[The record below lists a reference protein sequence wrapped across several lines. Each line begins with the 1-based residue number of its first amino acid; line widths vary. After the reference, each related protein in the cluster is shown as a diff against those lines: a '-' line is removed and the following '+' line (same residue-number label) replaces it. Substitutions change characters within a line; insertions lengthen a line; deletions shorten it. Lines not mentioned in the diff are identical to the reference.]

1 MGFSRFYHS
10 GDLGADRQITLSEQ
24 AAHHATRV
32 LRLKTDDR
40 VTLFNG
46 QGGEYEATI
55 VQAGKKDVTVKTGAW
70 LDRECESPLNMTL
83 VQAISSGEKMDFT
96 LQKAVELGVAAIQPV
111 ISSRSVVRLEGERAL
126 KRVQHWQSVV
136 ISACEQ
142 CGRNR
147 VPLVAPIMSLNHWL
161 EEKVTSTL
169 KLTLSPYAKEG
180 LKEIAAPQ
188 GPIVFLV
195 GPEGGFSESEEVS
208 AAVSGFIPV
217 KLGQRVLRTET
228 AALAAIS
235 AMQMLWGDF

>member
-10 GDLGADRQITLSEQ
+10 GDLGADRQIIMSEQ

-46 QGGEYEATI
+46 EGGEYEAI
-55 VQAGKKDVTVKTGAW
+55 IIQAGKKEVIVKTGSW
-70 LDRECESPLNMTL
+70 IDRECESPLNVTL

-96 LQKAVELGVAAIQPV
+96 LQKAVELGVNAIQPV

-126 KRVQHWQSVV
+126 KRIQHWQSVV

-147 VPLVAPIMSLNHWL
+147 VPIVAPIMSLNHWL
-161 EEKVTSTL
+161 GEKTSSSL
-169 KLTLSPYAKEG
+169 KLTLSPCAAGG
-180 LKEIAAPQ
+180 LKDIAAQQ
-188 GPIVFLV
+188 GSIVFLV
-195 GPEGGFSESEEVS
+195 GPEGGFSEAEEAA
-208 AAVSGFIPV
+208 AAVSGFTSV
-217 KLGQRVLRTET
+217 KLGQRILRTET

-235 AMQMLWGDF
+235 AMQTLWGDF

>member
-10 GDLGADRQITLSEQ
+10 GDLGVDRQIALSEQ

-32 LRLKTDDR
+32 LRLKTDDQ

-46 QGGEYEATI
+46 EGGEYDATI
-55 VQAGKKDVTVKTGAW
+55 NQSGKSGVVLHTGAW
-70 LDRECESPLNMTL
+70 RDRESESPLHVML

-96 LQKAVELGVAAIQPV
+96 LQKAVELGVTSIQPV
-111 ISSRSVVRLEGERAL
+111 ISSRSVVRLEGERAQ

-142 CGRNR
+142 SGRNR
-147 VPLVAPIMSLNHWL
+147 VPLVAPIMSLNNWFG
-161 EEKVTSTL
+161 ESIPSAL
-169 KLTLSPYAKEG
+169 KLTLSPRAAVG

-188 GPIVFLV
+188 GPVIFLV
-195 GPEGGFSESEEVS
+195 GPEGGFSEAEEAS
-208 AAVSGFIPV
+208 ATVSGFTSV

-235 AMQMLWGDF
+235 AMQILWGDF